1 MPPRKQEPF
10 PGSNLDAGIL
20 ILFPPTRPR
29 NEAIVQLG
37 VREQLVERTHQDAKQ
52 FQPAAAEFLPNY
64 AIHIVIEDQP
74 KTGAFKCQRQSYSP
88 SLSWPALPGWQ
99 RKVLHPHRALPD
111 RALPAAPVQLDSRV
125 ARQAARVAARATP
138 RAEPKPRAKPRT
150 KPAAKMVRRGPQAAT
165 AAATAACGDASPAP
179 DPAR

>member
-1 MPPRKQEPF
+1 MPVSARRLEAKHTGATLECPPRKQEPF

-64 AIHIVIEDQP
+64 AIHIVIENQP
-74 KTGAFKCQRQSYSP
+74 KTGALKCQRQSYSP

-111 RALPAAPVQLDSRV
+111 RALPA
-125 ARQAARVAARATP
+125 
-138 RAEPKPRAKPRT
+138 
-150 KPAAKMVRRGPQAAT
+150 
-165 AAATAACGDASPAP
+165 
-179 DPAR
+179 